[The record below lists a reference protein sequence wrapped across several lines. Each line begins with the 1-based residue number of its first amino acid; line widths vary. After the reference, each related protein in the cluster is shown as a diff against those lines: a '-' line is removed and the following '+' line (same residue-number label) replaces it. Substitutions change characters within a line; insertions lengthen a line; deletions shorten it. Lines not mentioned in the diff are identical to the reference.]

1 MKRKHKIVKTLK
13 KMDKHILKLG
23 VVEIFISIISNS
35 KIVIILT
42 FENTLE
48 LKLMFKYQSKYQSK
62 RP

>member
-48 LKLMFKYQSKYQSK
+48 LKLMCSKYQSK